1 MAFLGIL
8 VFSTFHSKRNFALSL
23 RYSLLPRSL
32 SRLRAIMPPGIPTR
46 PIRPPSPA
54 AFLRRES
61 VTEVTVASPADV
73 TAYLRKRKR
82 NPEDIYY
89 EDPMAGPDTH
99 PPPSP
104 PPSHL
109 RGPTPPH
116 REQLRLVREC
126 VDLSRSVPSG
136 FNWRWAWGDKPPV
149 PSVIRSLPV

>member
-1 MAFLGIL
+1 
-8 VFSTFHSKRNFALSL
+8 
-23 RYSLLPRSL
+23 
-32 SRLRAIMPPGIPTR
+32 MPPGIVTR
-46 PIRPPSPA
+46 PRRPPALSFASPS
-54 AFLRRES
+54 RVS
-61 VTEVTVASPADV
+61 EVTGASRSDV
-73 TAYLRKRKR
+73 TAYMRKRKC